1 MRMLH
6 VMIRV
11 SDLERSVDFYT
22 KILDMKVLKRKDFK
36 EGEFTL
42 VFLGYDNES
51 NATVLELTYNWSI
64 KEYDMGNAFGH
75 IAIGVEDVYEIC
87 EEIKKNGGKVVRE
100 SGSMKHGSTVLAFI
114 EDPDGY
120 KIELLQD
127 IIQ

>member
-22 KILDMKVLKRKDFK
+22 KILDMKMLKRKDFK

-51 NATVLELTYNWSI
+51 NATVLELTYNWST

-75 IAIGVEDVYEIC
+75 IAIGVEDVYETC

-100 SGSMKHGSTVLAFI
+100 PGPMKHGSTVLAFI